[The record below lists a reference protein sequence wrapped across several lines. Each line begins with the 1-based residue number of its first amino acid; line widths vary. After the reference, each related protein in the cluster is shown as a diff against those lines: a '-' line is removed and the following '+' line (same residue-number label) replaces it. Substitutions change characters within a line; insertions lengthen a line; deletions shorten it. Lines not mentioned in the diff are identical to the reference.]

1 VIQLIKANK
10 MIINVLILQI
20 AIKTT
25 SSIDIAATQYGE
37 NSVNNSYCHSSHSC
51 IEMNQVEHAEIS
63 C

>member
-1 VIQLIKANK
+1 
-10 MIINVLILQI
+10 MIINVFILQI
-20 AIKTT
+20 SIETT

-37 NSVNNSYCHSSHSC
+37 NSVNNSYCHSSQSC